1 MTDVADHAATALDD
15 DVALFRRIAG
25 ADAVSADPRLLAL
38 FSQDVW
44 AAGDHRAELVVSPR
58 NTKALAETAAAASAR
73 GWTLAVRGGG
83 MSYTAGY
90 VPVAPRTLLVDLSRM
105 DRVLAVNA
113 SDMTVTVE
121 AGCTWKTLY
130 ERLAADGLRTPFWGP
145 LSGISSTVGGGVAQ
159 LNAVFGAGRHGTSS
173 ESVIGLTVVLP
184 DGAVLRTGAKG
195 RGEAPFYRH
204 YGPDLTG
211 LFCGDCGALGIKT
224 EITLRL
230 VRPPAYVQGL
240 SFGFPTRSAVAHA
253 AAELARA
260 EVAAEAF
267 GFDPGLAAVRLK
279 RASLLSDVRTL
290 GRVAKGRGSLLRG
303 LFDAAR
309 VARAGRD
316 FLGPDA
322 WSYHLVCEGRSREA
336 LQSDLDAARRI
347 CTAAGGRE
355 VENSIPTVMRAQP
368 FTPLNN
374 VLGPGG
380 ERWVPVHG
388 LVSLSDANPCLEAL
402 ERLFDELRPTLDRH
416 AVQVGFMLT
425 TLSTNAF
432 LIEPVFFWPEAR
444 RALHEATV
452 EPRMLA
458 KLPTHP
464 ENPDA
469 TAAVADARARAIDV
483 FQRFGAAHFQI
494 GRTYPYRASRD
505 AASRRLLDA
514 LKAALDPERRLNPG
528 VLER

>member
-1 MTDVADHAATALDD
+1 MTDVADRTGPALDD
-15 DVALFRRIAG
+15 DVALFRRLAG

-44 AAGDHRAELVVSPR
+44 AAGDRAAELVVSPR
-58 NTKALAETAAAASAR
+58 NTRALAETVAAASAR

-90 VPVAPRTLLVDLSRM
+90 VPVVARTLLLDLSRM

-113 SDMTVTVE
+113 ADMTVTVE

-130 ERLAADGLRTPFWGP
+130 ERLAAEGLRTPFWGP
-145 LSGISSTVGGGVAQ
+145 LSGISSTVGGGVSQ

-173 ESVIGLTVVLP
+173 ESVVGLTVVLS
-184 DGAVLRTGAKG
+184 DGAILRTGAKG
-195 RGEAPFYRH
+195 AGEAPFYRH

-211 LFCGDCGALGIKT
+211 LFCGDCGALGIKA
-224 EITLRL
+224 EVTLRL
-230 VRPPAYVQGL
+230 VRTPPHFEGL
-240 SFGFPTRSAVAHA
+240 SFAFPTRRAAVEA

-267 GFDPGLAAVRLK
+267 GFDPVLAAVRLK
-279 RASLLSDVRTL
+279 RASLLSDVKTL
-290 GRVAKGRGSLLRG
+290 GEVAKGGGSLLRG
-303 LFDAAR
+303 LLNAAK
-309 VARAGRD
+309 VVCAGRD

-336 LQSDLDAARRI
+336 LQADLDAARRI
-347 CTAAGGRE
+347 CAAAGGRE

-388 LVSLSDANPCLEAL
+388 LVALSDADPCFDAL
-402 ERLFDELRPTLDRH
+402 DALFAELRPALD
-416 AVQVGFMLT
+416 AYGVQLGFMVT

-444 RALHEATV
+444 RALHDATV

-458 KLPTHP
+458 KLPAHA
-464 ENPDA
+464 ENPAA
-469 TAAVADARARAIDV
+469 TAAVADARTRVIEV

-514 LKAALDPERRLNPG
+514 VKGALDPERRLNPG